1 MELTTIFNDEFSFY
15 VPFDIEKSEVTQ
27 NGEKQMI
34 IGGYASTAD
43 KDRQDDAIV
52 QRGIDFSEFLD
63 FGYLNYNHDNSIIVG
78 YPIKEGCKV
87 DTHGFY
93 VKARLLNGVQQAEDM
108 YQAALALERANAPRR
123 LGFSVEGKVLSR
135 DKNGNI
141 TRCKIY
147 NVAITNSPVNTNCTW
162 DVLAKSM
169 SSALSNYNP
178 SVDCA
183 VVPTEPVDYDSQNK
197 EIVADDTSKV
207 VVNATE
213 QKIIAPE
220 TPQKEVSE
228 KSLDTQSGS
237 ALIPESL
244 DKPLKVTL
252 YKDGKVTEDCQ
263 WFIDLSEILTKEEVL
278 NQLIEQLSNKLTNV
292 SIDEMTLY
300 LQLTRGLSRL
310 EAERLANLLNGS
322 VNGNTELC

>member
-1 MELTTIFNDEFSFY
+1 MATIFNDEFSFY

-43 KDRQDDAIV
+43 RDRQDDAIV

-63 FGYLNYNHDNSIIVG
+63 YGYLNYNHDNSIIVG

-87 DTHGFY
+87 DSHGFY
-93 VKARLLNGVQQAEDM
+93 VKAKLLNGVQQAEDM
-108 YQAALALERANAPRR
+108 YQAAIALERANAPRR

-183 VVPTEPVDYDSQNK
+183 VIPSEEIDYDSQNK
-197 EIVADDTSKV
+197 TVVSDDTPKE
-207 VVNATE
+207 VVNATP
-213 QKIIAPE
+213 QKVVKPE
-220 TPQKEVSE
+220 TPQKIVSE
-228 KSLDTQSGS
+228 KSLNTQNAE

-244 DKPLKVTL
+244 DKEIKVSL
-252 YKDGKVTEDCQ
+252 YKDGKVTDDCQ
-263 WFIDLSEILTKEEVL
+263 WFIDLAEIITKEDIL
-278 NQLIEQLSNKLTNV
+278 NQLQEHLSNKLTNV
-292 SIDEMTLY
+292 SKDEMTLY

-310 EAERLANLLNGS
+310 EAEKLASLLNGS
-322 VNGNTELC
+322 INGNTELC

>member
-1 MELTTIFNDEFSFY
+1 MATIFNDEFSFY

-43 KDRQDDAIV
+43 RDRQDDAIV

-63 FGYLNYNHDNSIIVG
+63 YGYLNYNHDNSIIVG

-87 DTHGFY
+87 DSHGFY
-93 VKARLLNGVQQAEDM
+93 VKAKLLNGVQQAEDM
-108 YQAALALERANAPRR
+108 YQAAIALERANAPRR
-123 LGFSVEGKVLSR
+123 LGFSVEGKVLAR

-183 VVPTEPVDYDSQNK
+183 VIPSKEFDYDSQNK
-197 EIVADDTSKV
+197 TVVSDDTPKE
-207 VVNATE
+207 VVNATP
-213 QKIIAPE
+213 QKVVKPE
-220 TPQKEVSE
+220 TPQKIVSE
-228 KSLDTQSGS
+228 KSLDTQSAS

-244 DKPLKVTL
+244 DKEIKVSL
-252 YKDGKVTEDCQ
+252 YKDGKVTDDCQ
-263 WFIDLSEILTKEEVL
+263 WFIDLAEIITKEDIL
-278 NQLIEQLSNKLTNV
+278 NQLQEHLSNKLTSV
-292 SIDEMTLY
+292 SKDEMTLY

-310 EAERLANLLNGS
+310 EAEKLASLLNGS
-322 VNGNTELC
+322 INGNTELC